1 MDKEDILTQ
10 LNAAKQAHLGWV
22 KRAKSLI
29 EGTPVEQNQIPVEC
43 TACGFGQWFYSDGQ
57 GLKAIPGM
65 DILKVIEEEHT
76 SLHDM
81 YAKIFTIYFTSE
93 ELSFLSKLFG
103 KKKKIPQEDQEMAV
117 EHFTELQAISVKLL
131 AAIDKLER
139 RISALPLSSFER

>member
-1 MDKEDILTQ
+1 MDKEDILLQ

-29 EGTPVEQNQIPVEC
+29 EGVPVEKNQIPVEC
-43 TACGFGQWFYSDGQ
+43 TACAFGQWFYSDAQ

-76 SLHDM
+76 SLHNM

-103 KKKKIPQEDQEMAV
+103 KKKKIPQADQEMAV
-117 EHFTELQAISVKLL
+117 EYFTELQAISVKLL

-139 RISALPLSSFER
+139 RISALPLSSFDR

>member
-1 MDKEDILTQ
+1 MDKADILSQ

-29 EGTPVEQNQIPVEC
+29 EGASVEENQIPVEC
-43 TACGFGQWFYSDGQ
+43 TACAFGKWFYSDAQ

-81 YAKIFTIYFTSE
+81 YAKIFTIYFTRE

-103 KKKKIPQEDQEMAV
+103 KKKKIPQADQEMAV
-117 EHFTELQAISVKLL
+117 EHFSELQAISVKLL

-139 RISALPLSSFER
+139 RISALPASSFDR

>member
-1 MDKEDILTQ
+1 MDKEDILLQ

-29 EGTPVEQNQIPVEC
+29 EGVPVEKNLIPVDC
-43 TACGFGQWFYSDGQ
+43 TACAFGQWFYSDAQ

-76 SLHDM
+76 SLHDT

-93 ELSFLSKLFG
+93 ELSFLSKLLG
-103 KKKKIPQEDQEMAV
+103 KKKKIPQADQEMAV
-117 EHFTELQAISVKLL
+117 EYFTELQAISAKLI

-139 RISALPLSSFER
+139 RISALPTSSFDR